1 MHIVVENTPNPLTR
15 MFLPGARV
23 SDTPRTWRRLDDA
36 ESDLL
41 QAIFAVAPVT
51 SILANDDAFCVSV
64 ESEDAWAD
72 AVPGIVAA
80 ISEHVASF
88 VMPEAKVRE
97 FDDDRAGDFDEADSP
112 VVEKIKDLIHTHIR
126 PAVARDGGD
135 IVFKSYRG
143 GVLALEMR
151 GACSGCPSSAATLK
165 NGIQNLMTYF
175 VPEVNEVVA
184 A

>member
-15 MFLPGARV
+15 MFLPGIQV
-23 SDTPRTWRRLDDA
+23 SPIPRAWTRGD
-36 ESDLL
+36 EVKGELL
-41 QAIFAVAPVT
+41 GAIFLVEAVT
-51 SILANDDAFCVSV
+51 SILANDSAFCVSV
-64 ESEDAWAD
+64 ESEEDWSRAEQ
-72 AVPGIVAA
+72 AVVAA

-88 VMPEAKVRE
+88 AMPDLQPHEASN
-97 FDDDRAGDFDEADSP
+97 DRSVGFDEADGA
-112 VVEKIKDLIHTHIR
+112 VVERIKELIHTHIR

-135 IVFKSYRG
+135 IVFRSFSG
-143 GVLALEMR
+143 GILALEMR

-175 VPEVNEVVA
+175 VPEVDEVVA